1 MNPDNPTKIDQSR
14 VGGLTIRYT
23 SGYRQFRPLPN
34 GLGPSDRT
42 TVVGYRKD
50 QGTNK
55 MAWVDVLSIA
65 LPEPTGGRGAVAT
78 EPKITVRESGQI
90 GFNSFLAKLIDEA
103 GAVAV
108 IIKQDS
114 ENQKKFAMVAV
125 DSAMMDKVAQL
136 PEAKRPAV
144 YKIAKPS
151 ADAKGNNKTQSISTS
166 RFLRLIGY
174 DYKAAGNQ
182 NFAVAVEQMK
192 TKTGS
197 TAMYV
202 VELPSTTPA
211 RKETTPRKPRAPKTP
226 ATTVGS
232 AVADVV
238 ATAATTPA
246 PVVAAAAAD
255 SGDELFS

>member
-1 MNPDNPTKIDQSR
+1 
-14 VGGLTIRYT
+14 
-23 SGYRQFRPLPN
+23 
-34 GLGPSDRT
+34 
-42 TVVGYRKD
+42 
-50 QGTNK
+50 

-65 LPEPTGGRGAVAT
+65 LPEPVGGRGAVAT

-114 ENQKKFAMVAV
+114 ENPKKFAMVAV

-136 PEAKRPAV
+136 PEAKRPAI

-182 NFAVAVEQMK
+182 NFTVVVEQMK
-192 TKTGS
+192 TKTGT

-211 RKETTPRKPRAPKTP
+211 RKETTPRKPRTPKVNGAGTP
-226 ATTVGS
+226 AGNP
-232 AVADVV
+232 VADVV
-238 ATAATTPA
+238 ATAAATPA
-246 PVVAAAAAD
+246 PVVAAAAD